1 MKFVFFTD
9 TTTKKSVAVN
19 VDKIMA
25 VIDEKP
31 VLIRM
36 VDEVAI
42 KVEGEFLEIVGR
54 LKAE

>member
-9 TTTKKSVAVN
+9 STNKKSVAVN

-31 VLIRM
+31 VIVRM
-36 VDEVAI
+36 VDDVALT
-42 KVEGEFLEIVGR
+42 VEGEFLELVARI
-54 LKAE
+54 KAE